1 MGARGRRPDGHRGA
15 ARLALVVA
23 VVLVAVTLV
32 TGAAA
37 AAPAQPGAVPAA
49 PAAAPDDAGDDGDDG
64 PGDDAGDDGDQD
76 APVPPPPPC
85 LPTARAC
92 VDLSTAHAWLLDAGR
107 VVRGPVRIT
116 PGHESTPTP
125 RGEFGVQWKAR
136 TYTSREYNRPMPWS
150 VFFADGGVAFH
161 EGSPDTFSAGCVKL
175 GADDARA
182 FFEFLQV
189 GDRVQVV

>member
-1 MGARGRRPDGHRGA
+1 MGAQGRRPDGHRGG

-23 VVLVAVTLV
+23 VVLAALALV
-32 TGAAA
+32 TGVGA
-37 AAPAQPGAVPAA
+37 AAPAQQPAP
-49 PAAAPDDAGDDGDDG
+49 PAAAPVAGDTDGDG
-64 PGDDAGDDGDQD
+64 DGDGGDQG
-76 APVPPPPPC
+76 VPPPSVPPC

-92 VDLSTAHAWLLDAGR
+92 VDLGTAHAWLLDAGR

-116 PGHESTPTP
+116 PGHETTPTP
-125 RGEFGVQWKAR
+125 RGEFTVQWKAQ

-150 VFFADGGVAFH
+150 VFFAQGGIAFH